1 MKHIFLLIV
10 AAVALSASPLTDTNF
25 IQQVY
30 LDVLDRPV
38 DPTALASGLGF
49 LGSNSRQ
56 MYALTVVLHSDE
68 YRNDLVS
75 SYYQSYLSHTP
86 TSGEAVSG
94 LSFLSSGGADQEL
107 QATLLGSPEYFAD
120 RGNDNLAFVQSLYSK
135 LLNRSGTFFEVVPL
149 VSLLT
154 SASATRMQ
162 VAKTDLL
169 STTEYEQDLLNS
181 YLQQYLHRGFSSFDT
196 FLLLQLEAPV
206 PNELVQSEIL
216 GSQAYYELAQQE
228 QTPEPAAWAFTITGL
243 IALFLRRKRRF

>member
-1 MKHIFLLIV
+1 MKYILLLIV

-30 LDVLDRPV
+30 LDVLDRPA
-38 DPTALASGLGF
+38 DPTALAAGLGF
-49 LGSNSRQ
+49 LGSNTRQ
-56 MYALTVVLHSDE
+56 MYALTIVLHSDE
-68 YRNDLVS
+68 YRTDLVS
-75 SYYQSYLSHTP
+75 SYFQSYLGRTP

-94 LSFLSSGGADQEL
+94 LSFLSSGTDQEL

-120 RGNDNLAFVQSLYSK
+120 QGNDNLAFVQSLYSK
-135 LLNRSGTFFEVVPL
+135 LLNRSGTFFEVFPL

-154 SASATRMQ
+154 SATATRMQ

-181 YLQQYLHRGFSSFDT
+181 YLQQYLHRSVASLDT
-196 FLLLQLEAPV
+196 PFLLQLEAAV

-216 GSQAYYELAQQE
+216 GSQEYYDLAQQE
-228 QTPEPAAWAFTITGL
+228 QTPEPATWAFTISGL
-243 IALFLRRKRRF
+243 VALFLRRKRRF